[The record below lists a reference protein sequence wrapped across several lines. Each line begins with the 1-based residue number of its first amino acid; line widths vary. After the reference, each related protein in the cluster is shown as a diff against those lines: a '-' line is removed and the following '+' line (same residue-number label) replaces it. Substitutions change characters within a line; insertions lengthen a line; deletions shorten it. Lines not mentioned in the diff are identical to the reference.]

1 MASDCG
7 GMVAI
12 RAGMGVRNEECVAG
26 ELDAEVIYELLV
38 SHAYE
43 CRTCWAW
50 RNQLW
55 AVHRLC
61 PTGAGLADR
70 YAVAE
75 VRMGGA
81 SDASDS

>member
-1 MASDCG
+1 MAVQAFSRDSD
-7 GMVAI
+7 
-12 RAGMGVRNEECVAG
+12 GVGPRK
-26 ELDAEVIYELLV
+26 LDAETGQGDPELIYEQLV
-38 SHAYE
+38 SHAAE
-43 CRTCWAW
+43 CRICWAW

-75 VRMGGA
+75 ARRGERE
-81 SDASDS
+81 